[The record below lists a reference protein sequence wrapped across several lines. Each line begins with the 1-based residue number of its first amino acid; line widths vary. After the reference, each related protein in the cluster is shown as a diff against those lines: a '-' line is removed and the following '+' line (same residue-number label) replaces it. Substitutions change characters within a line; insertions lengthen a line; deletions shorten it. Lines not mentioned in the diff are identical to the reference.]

1 MNQDLDLVFLGLD
14 SDFVSFFGLESEE
27 VDLESPDFE
36 SEESEVE
43 EESPELSLLS
53 PPLLSL

>member
-1 MNQDLDLVFLGLD
+1 MNQALDLVFLGLD
-14 SDFVSFFGLESEE
+14 SDFVSFLGLESEE

-36 SEESEVE
+36 SEESEEE

-53 PPLLSL
+53 PLLLSL

>member
-1 MNQDLDLVFLGLD
+1 MNQALALVFLGLD

-36 SEESEVE
+36 SEESEEE